1 MGENRKRKTKY
12 LTSAIESNISEEFLM
27 LEELSSEKVMQMKLK
42 ACLKV

>member
-27 LEELSSEKVMQMKLK
+27 LEELSEKVMQMKLK